1 MITIHELG
9 HHINSPVSRDDRGFL
24 TLLNWGQLGYWA
36 LSCIFYMLI
45 CESVS
50 ATKSESLF
58 TMIFPTIQLTI
69 FRSIWRQTAMKFFP
83 TFFANKWNL
92 LGPTTPN
99 ILHLFKCSFE
109 CRVSW
114 QLPCLRSS
122 PRQNSISHCTLA
134 RLEGGEGGVAG
145 VLGGHKKWK
154 DTWTEIST
162 VKLSPLQ
169 NLSFVLLPA
178 QRRADFYFIVAAR
191 TLSFW
196 SF

>member
-1 MITIHELG
+1 MWGYNWWTTLFGWWYICFFLLMGIPSRHHGCFNTKMVMTWMIWGYPCFRKPPYGVIPYIYILGMITIHELG

-69 FRSIWRQTAMKFFP
+69 FRSILRQTAMKFFP
-83 TFFANKWNL
+83 TFFANKWKL

-114 QLPCLRSS
+114 QLPCLAE
-122 PRQNSISHCTLA
+122 T
-134 RLEGGEGGVAG
+134 
-145 VLGGHKKWK
+145 
-154 DTWTEIST
+154 
-162 VKLSPLQ
+162 
-169 NLSFVLLPA
+169 
-178 QRRADFYFIVAAR
+178 
-191 TLSFW
+191 
-196 SF
+196 